1 MTWGFL
7 LLPEDD
13 LAAVGAWG
21 HTPWGGLQTL
31 EGDVEVA
38 RGQRNAGHSPADVGT
53 ETGSSLGH
61 SAEGLPTP
69 GGGGRRAAAGR
80 VAPWPLPGKA
90 DIQK

>member
-1 MTWGFL
+1 MTWGLL

-38 RGQRNAGHSPADVGT
+38 RGQRNAATALQMWERKLEAP
-53 ETGSSLGH
+53 
-61 SAEGLPTP
+61 SATRLRDFPLQAAA
-69 GGGGRRAAAGR
+69 GGGRRRG
-80 VAPWPLPGKA
+80 G
-90 DIQK
+90 